1 MQSFVVANGLSIS
14 QGGSYQIV
22 ASIDPQTT
30 ATTAPILVAARPTV
44 DAPPVLYD
52 GHSMLGG
59 RGRHR
64 HLVGFEL
71 DFSAAMDP
79 TAAANPANY
88 SVVQFRRRGR
98 RLIARAVKFRAS
110 YDATAH
116 WVVLTLVGR
125 PKFAAGGKL
134 VVAGS
139 AAGGLVDASGTPLAG
154 GGATFI
160 IARKGSAITPS
171 PTPASRR

>member
-52 GHSMLGG
+52 GQSMLGG

-98 RLIARAVKFRAS
+98 RRHIHHRAEG
-110 YDATAH
+110 
-116 WVVLTLVGR
+116 VGHH
-125 PKFAAGGKL
+125 
-134 VVAGS
+134 
-139 AAGGLVDASGTPLAG
+139 PLADACV
-154 GGATFI
+154 ATVDCAAFD
-160 IARKGSAITPS
+160 GDHPS
-171 PTPASRR
+171 EDRP